1 MPTKFT
7 FPKSEKLTHKKDIE
21 ALFRGKEAVFVY
33 PFKIPFQPNSTEL
46 ETEPNDIKNPK
57 TLISVPKKN
66 FKKAVDRNRIK
77 RQIREI
83 YRLEKSNWL
92 ESLPN
97 PPANLAIIFVGK
109 QMEEF
114 AFMEKRLKKALRKLA
129 ESLK

>member
-1 MPTKFT
+1 MPAKFT
-7 FPKSEKLTHKKDIE
+7 FPKSEKLTHKKDID
-21 ALFRGKEAVFVY
+21 ALFRGKESVFVY
-33 PFKIPFQPNSTEL
+33 PFKIPFQQIPATQENNVDEF
-46 ETEPNDIKNPK
+46 PNPK
-57 TLISVPKKN
+57 VLISVPKKN

-83 YRLEKSNWL
+83 YRLEKPDWL
-92 ESLPN
+92 ADSPN
-97 PPANLAIIFVGK
+97 PPVNLAIIFVGK

>member
-1 MPTKFT
+1 MPIKFT
-7 FPKSEKLTHKKDIE
+7 FPKLEKLTHKKDID

-33 PFKIPFQPNSTEL
+33 PFKIPFQPNSTVQG
-46 ETEPNDIKNPK
+46 NDIAEQRNPK
-57 TLISVPKKN
+57 VLVSVPKKN

-83 YRLEKSNWL
+83 YRLEKPNWL
-92 ESLPN
+92 ADLPN

-109 QMEEF
+109 QLEEF
-114 AFMEKRLKKALRKLA
+114 DFMEKRLIKALRKLS